1 MERLSGHR
9 EKRRYPR
16 VFVDLPSEFREM
28 DASHLR
34 GGVVVNASE
43 GGVLIE
49 SVKQIPVGTKLHI
62 SVLFRKGFQ
71 LADFKLTA
79 EIIWKE
85 PLWKEDWEGY
95 QYGLKIGQILKGDLE
110 KLKLLLNGRFDLEE
124 IEPFPEIKRDIKM
137 SKEDT
142 VKIRRYNVLVVDDE
156 EGVRKMLVTL
166 LSQRGHSCFQAF
178 DGAEAL
184 AITMTN
190 KFDAIITDLV
200 MPKMDGM
207 TLTKELLKRT
217 PKLPIMVMTGHDN
230 EFSSV
235 TAIAAG
241 AREFIKKPF
250 SLTEFSTRF
259 EKMMGDHELSVELE
273 AKQNEML
280 FNVQR
285 KSLEEANKLKKEIET
300 LSGRLDSGYTRFRS

>member
-1 MERLSGHR
+1 
-9 EKRRYPR
+9 
-16 VFVDLPSEFREM
+16 M

-43 GGVLIE
+43 GGFLIE
-49 SVKQIPVGTKLHI
+49 SVRQIPVGTKLHI
-62 SVLFRKGFQ
+62 SVLFPKGFQ

-85 PLWKEDWEGY
+85 PLLKEDWEGY
-95 QYGLKIGQILKGDLE
+95 QYGLEISQILEEDHE
-110 KLKLLLNGRFDLEE
+110 KLKLLLSGRFDLEE
-124 IEPFPEIKRDIKM
+124 IDTIPDLKRDIKM

-156 EGVRKMLVTL
+156 EGARKMLGTL
-166 LSQRGHSCFQAF
+166 LSHSGHHCIQAV
-178 DGAEAL
+178 DGADAL
-184 AITMTN
+184 DKTMTN
-190 KFDAIITDLV
+190 RFDAIITDIV
-200 MPKMDGM
+200 MPKMDGI
-207 TLTKELLKRT
+207 TLTKELLRRT
-217 PKLPIMVMTGHDN
+217 PKLPVMVMTGRDN
-230 EFSSV
+230 EFSSI

-250 SLTEFSTRF
+250 SLTEFGTRF
-259 EKMMGDHELSVELE
+259 EKMMGDYEISLEVE

-285 KSLEEANKLKKEIET
+285 KSLEEVNELKKEVGN
-300 LSGRLDSGYTRFRS
+300 LSNRLSSGYPRFRS